1 MNVYW
6 WRNDRPNLMSWK
18 AVPTYSR
25 YSSDVPGTMNA
36 PSPYVAHPYDP
47 IGPDGKPVRPLSY
60 RNVLTGGAPG
70 GFAKREDKTTTID
83 HLIKIETKVSLDDYP
98 LYTS

>member
-6 WRNDRPNLMSWK
+6 WRNERPNLMSWRS
-18 AVPTYSR
+18 VPTYAR
-25 YSSDVPGTMNA
+25 YSGGVSGIETTA
-36 PSPYVAHPYDP
+36 PTYVAHPYDP

-60 RNVLTGGAPG
+60 RNVLTGSAPG
-70 GFAKREDKTTTID
+70 GFAKREEGRKGID
-83 HLIKIETKVSLDDYP
+83 HLIKLETRVSLDDYP

>member
-1 MNVYW
+1 V
-6 WRNDRPNLMSWK
+6 
-18 AVPTYSR
+18 AVPTYAK
-25 YSSDVPGTMNA
+25 YSGSIPNEISPV
-36 PSPYVAHPYDP
+36 PYVAHPYDP
-47 IGPDGKPVRPLSY
+47 IGLDGKPVRPLSY

-70 GFAKREDKTTTID
+70 GFAKREDKKTMID

>member
-1 MNVYW
+1 MNINW
-6 WRNDRPNLMSWK
+6 WRNERPNMMSWR
-18 AVPTYSR
+18 AIPTYAK
-25 YSSDVPGTMNA
+25 YSKGIQKEEIKLEE
-36 PSPYVAHPYDP
+36 YIAHPYDP
-47 IGPDGKPVRPLSY
+47 IGPDGKVVRPLSY

-70 GFAKREDKTTTID
+70 GYAKREDGGKKID